1 VTGSSSGVFSHDVV
15 VLGSGAAGLTAAL
28 AAAAGGADV
37 GLYEKAD
44 LLGGTTA
51 ISGGIVWVP
60 GNHLM
65 EEVDGID
72 AAERDADPAEAL
84 RYLRALA
91 GDALDVVV
99 AEALVTAGPEMLR
112 FVESSSPCRFRLL
125 AGYPDYHPDV
135 PGSRPGGGRS
145 LEPEL
150 FDLSV
155 LGEWAGRLCFWD
167 GGARPVM
174 LSETSFGGATESPPA
189 AVIAE
194 RRERGVCGMGE
205 ALVGSLLAGCLDAGV
220 TVRTGARAHRLVA
233 EGGRVTGVRFDA
245 PTAAGRVAGDRAAGD
260 RAAGDGAAGDGVAGD
275 WAAGDRAA
283 GAAAGEVTVGARRGV
298 ILATGGFEWNE
309 ALVRSHLRGP
319 MDAPAGVPTNT
330 GDGLEMA
337 TQAGAALGNMA
348 QAWWAPM
355 APIPGEEAW
364 GAPRHHLVLVERTR
378 PGSIMVN
385 GAGQRFCNEAANYN
399 SLGGAFHS
407 LGPAAS
413 GADGPGSATPGSGS
427 PGSATP
433 GTGSPR
439 SGTSGTGSP
448 RSGTSGSG
456 SPGSGT
462 SGSGSPGSGT
472 SGSGSPR
479 SGTSGS
485 GSPGSGAPDQSGVA
499 AWLVCDDRYRR
510 RYPLPGCR
518 RGAEPPPWMHRG
530 DTLAELAA
538 AIGVPP
544 TALSQTVADF
554 NRHAAA
560 GADPAFGRGA
570 SVYDLFNGDRTLPGA
585 AATLGPLDEPPFY
598 ALAIRI
604 GALGTSGGPRT
615 DDRGRVLSRDGGT
628 IPGLWAAGN
637 VMAAPTATVYGGAGG
652 TLGPAMTFGYLA
664 GRDAAG

>member
-1 VTGSSSGVFSHDVV
+1 MV

-44 LLGGTTA
+44 VLGGTTA

-65 EEVDGID
+65 DGIDEVD

-91 GDALDVVV
+91 GDALDVAV
-99 AEALVTAGPEMLR
+99 AEALVNAGPEMLR
-112 FVESSSPCRFRLL
+112 FVEASSPCRFRLL

-135 PGSRPGGGRS
+135 PGARPAGGRS

-155 LGEWAGRLCFWD
+155 LGEWARQLCFWD

-174 LSETSFGGATESPPA
+174 LSETSFGGATEPPPA
-189 AVIAE
+189 SVIAD
-194 RRERGVCGMGE
+194 RREQGVCGMGE

-220 TVRTGARAHRLVA
+220 TVRTGARARQLVMVD
-233 EGGRVTGVRFDA
+233 GRVTGVRFDTPA
-245 PTAAGRVAGDRAAGD
+245 AESATGEVTAGEVTVGE
-260 RAAGDGAAGDGVAGD
+260 V
-275 WAAGDRAA
+275 
-283 GAAAGEVTVGARRGV
+283 AAGEVTVEARLGV
-298 ILATGGFEWNE
+298 ILATGGFEWNDG
-309 ALVRSHLRGP
+309 LVRAFLRGP

-330 GDGLEMA
+330 GDGLDMA
-337 TQAGAALGNMA
+337 TDAGAALGNMA

-355 APIPGEEAW
+355 AHIPGEEAW

-385 GAGQRFCNEAANYN
+385 AAGERFCNEAANYN
-399 SLGGAFHS
+399 ALGGAFHR
-407 LGPAAS
+407 LDPATLRHGNA
-413 GADGPGSATPGSGS
+413 
-427 PGSATP
+427 
-433 GTGSPR
+433 
-439 SGTSGTGSP
+439 
-448 RSGTSGSG
+448 
-456 SPGSGT
+456 
-462 SGSGSPGSGT
+462 
-472 SGSGSPR
+472 
-479 SGTSGS
+479 
-485 GSPGSGAPDQSGVA
+485 A
-499 AWLVCDDRYRR
+499 AWLVVDDRYRR

-518 RGAEPPPWMHRG
+518 RGAEPPSWVQRG
-530 DTLAELAA
+530 DTLAGLAT

-544 TALSQTVADF
+544 STLGETVADF

-570 SVYDLFNGDRTLPGA
+570 GVYDLFNGDRTLPGA

-598 ALAIRI
+598 AVAIRI

-615 DDRGRVLSRDGGT
+615 DEQGRVQARSGET

-652 TLGPAMTFGYLA
+652 TLGPAMTFGYLT
-664 GRDAAG
+664 GRDAVG

>member
-1 VTGSSSGVFSHDVV
+1 MI

-28 AAAAGGADV
+28 AAAVSGADV
-37 GLYEKAD
+37 GVYEKAD

-60 GNHLM
+60 SNHLM
-65 EEVDGID
+65 EP
-72 AAERDADPAEAL
+72 AERDGDPDEAL

-91 GDALDVVV
+91 GDALDEPV
-99 AEALVTAGPEMLR
+99 AGAFVAAGPEMLR
-112 FVESSSPCRFRLL
+112 FVEGASPCRFRLL

-135 PGSRPGGGRS
+135 AGARPAGGRS
-145 LEPEL
+145 LEPDL

-155 LGEWAGRLCFWD
+155 LGEWAGQIRYWD
-167 GGARPVM
+167 GEPRPLL
-174 LSETSFGGATESPPA
+174 LSETSFGGAVESPPR
-189 AVIAE
+189 AVIAD

-220 TVRTGARAHRLVA
+220 SVRTGWRARHLVTA
-233 EGGRVTGVRFDA
+233 EGRVSGVRFDC
-245 PTAAGRVAGDRAAGD
+245 P
-260 RAAGDGAAGDGVAGD
+260 DG
-275 WAAGDRAA
+275 
-283 GAAAGEVTVGARRGV
+283 EITVEARRGV

-309 ALVRSHLRGP
+309 SLVRLFLRGP

-330 GDGLEMA
+330 GDGLDMA
-337 TQAGAALGNMA
+337 IDAGAALGNMA

-355 APIPGEEAW
+355 TRIPGDEAW
-364 GAPRHHLVLVERTR
+364 GSPRHHLVLAERTR

-385 GAGQRFCNEAANYN
+385 RAGERFCNEAANYN
-399 SLGGAFHS
+399 SLGEAFHS
-407 LGPAAS
+407 LGPATPGPATPGPATPGS
-413 GADGPGSATPGSGS
+413 ATPGSATPGSATPGSGT

-433 GTGSPR
+433 GSATPGETGI
-439 SGTSGTGSP
+439 
-448 RSGTSGSG
+448 
-456 SPGSGT
+456 
-462 SGSGSPGSGT
+462 
-472 SGSGSPR
+472 
-479 SGTSGS
+479 
-485 GSPGSGAPDQSGVA
+485 A

-518 RGAEPPPWMHRG
+518 RGADPPTWVHRG

-544 TALSQTVADF
+544 TALSETVAEF

-560 GADPAFGRGA
+560 GHDPAFGRGA
-570 SVYDLFNGDRTLPGA
+570 GVYDRFNGDRSRPGA
-585 AATLGPLDEPPFY
+585 AATLGTLDEPPFY
-598 ALAIRI
+598 AIAIRI

-615 DDRGRVLSRDGGT
+615 DDRGRVLARDGAT

-652 TLGPAMTFGYLA
+652 TLGPAMTFGYLT
-664 GRDAAG
+664 GRDAAQAEG

>member
-1 VTGSSSGVFSHDVV
+1 MTASGEIVARHDVV

-28 AAAAGGADV
+28 VAAVGGADV

-65 EEVDGID
+65 DRS
-72 AAERDADPAEAL
+72 ERAGDPAEAL
-84 RYLRALA
+84 RYLQALA
-91 GDALDVVV
+91 GDALDVPV
-99 AEALVTAGPEMLR
+99 AESFVSAGAEMLR

-125 AGYPDYHPDV
+125 AGYPDYHPEV
-135 PGSRPGGGRS
+135 PGARPGGGRS

-155 LGEWAGRLCFWD
+155 LGEWAEQLCFWD
-167 GGARPVM
+167 GEPRPVL
-174 LSETSFGGATESPPA
+174 LSETVYGGAA
-189 AVIAE
+189 APVPGTLIA
-194 RRERGVCGMGE
+194 RRRQRGVCGMGE

-220 TVRTGARAHRLVA
+220 TVRTGARACRLVTA
-233 EGGRVTGVRFDA
+233 GGRVTGVRFDTPA
-245 PTAAGRVAGDRAAGD
+245 
-260 RAAGDGAAGDGVAGD
+260 
-275 WAAGDRAA
+275 
-283 GAAAGEVTVGARRGV
+283 AAAGKAGAGGFAVEARRGV

-309 ALVRSHLRGP
+309 ARVRSHLRGP

-337 TQAGAALGNMA
+337 TDAGAALGNMG

-355 APIPGEEAW
+355 ARVPGEEAL
-364 GAPRHHLVLVERTR
+364 GAPRFRLVLAERTR
-378 PGSIMVN
+378 PGSIMVS
-385 GAGQRFCNEAANYN
+385 GAGERFCNEAANYN
-399 SLGGAFHS
+399 SLGGAFH
-407 LGPAAS
+407 LLEPA
-413 GADGPGSATPGSGS
+413 GPGHANP
-427 PGSATP
+427 
-433 GTGSPR
+433 
-439 SGTSGTGSP
+439 
-448 RSGTSGSG
+448 
-456 SPGSGT
+456 
-462 SGSGSPGSGT
+462 
-472 SGSGSPR
+472 
-479 SGTSGS
+479 
-485 GSPGSGAPDQSGVA
+485 VV
-499 AWLVCDDRYRR
+499 WLLCDDRYRR

-518 RGAEPPPWMHRG
+518 RGAEVPPWVHRG
-530 DTLAELAA
+530 ETPGELAA
-538 AIGVPP
+538 SIEVSPA
-544 TALSQTVADF
+544 ALEETVTEF

-560 GADPAFGRGA
+560 GVDPAFGRGE

-585 AATLGPLDEPPFY
+585 AATLGPLDEPPFF
-598 ALAIRI
+598 AVAIHI

-615 DDRGRVLSRDGGT
+615 DERARVLSRDGGT

>member
-1 VTGSSSGVFSHDVV
+1 M
-15 VLGSGAAGLTAAL
+15 
-28 AAAAGGADV
+28 

-65 EEVDGID
+65 ET
-72 AAERDADPAEAL
+72 AEREADPGEAL
-84 RYLRALA
+84 QYLHALA
-91 GDALDVVV
+91 GEALDVPV
-99 AEALVTAGPEMLR
+99 AEAFVSAGPEMLR
-112 FVESSSPCRFRLL
+112 FVESTSPCRFRLL
-125 AGYPDYHPDV
+125 AGYPDYHPAV
-135 PGSRPGGGRS
+135 PGARPGGGRS
-145 LEPEL
+145 LEPGL

-155 LGEWAGRLCFWD
+155 LGEWAEQLRFWD
-167 GGARPVM
+167 GEPRPVL
-174 LSETSFGGATESPPA
+174 LSETAYGGATVPPP
-189 AVIAE
+189 VSLIA
-194 RRERGVCGMGE
+194 RRRQRGVCGMGE

-220 TVRTGARAHRLVA
+220 TVRTGARARRLVTA
-233 EGGRVTGVRFDA
+233 GGRVTGVRFDTPA
-245 PTAAGRVAGDRAAGD
+245 PE
-260 RAAGDGAAGDGVAGD
+260 GAAGE
-275 WAAGDRAA
+275 A
-283 GAAAGEVTVGARRGV
+283 GAGEFTVEAGRGV

-337 TQAGAALGNMA
+337 TAAGAALGNMA

-355 APIPGEEAW
+355 ARVPGEEAW
-364 GAPRHHLVLVERTR
+364 GAPRFRLVLAERTR

-385 GAGQRFCNEAANYN
+385 AAGERFCNEAANYN

-407 LGPAAS
+407 LGP
-413 GADGPGSATPGSGS
+413 GTPGSATPDE
-427 PGSATP
+427 A
-433 GTGSPR
+433 
-439 SGTSGTGSP
+439 
-448 RSGTSGSG
+448 
-456 SPGSGT
+456 
-462 SGSGSPGSGT
+462 
-472 SGSGSPR
+472 
-479 SGTSGS
+479 
-485 GSPGSGAPDQSGVA
+485 AIA

-518 RGAEPPPWMHRG
+518 LGAEVPPWIHRG

-544 TALSQTVADF
+544 AALEATVAEF

-570 SVYDLFNGDRTLPGA
+570 SVYDLFNGDRTLPGT
-585 AATLGPLDEPPFY
+585 AATLGPLDEPPFH
-598 ALAIRI
+598 AVAIRI

-615 DDRGRVLSRDGGT
+615 DDRGRVLRRDGGP

-637 VMAAPTATVYGGAGG
+637 VMAAPTATVYAGAGG
-652 TLGPAMTFGYLA
+652 TLGPAMAFGYLA
-664 GRDAAG
+664 GRDAAN